1 MLVAEAHHS
10 RWLEGILAALFV
22 MNLLDAIFTLA
33 WVRLGLAEEANELL
47 RVLVERHA
55 IGFVVVKIS
64 LVSLGSL
71 VLWRR
76 RESASAVIAIFA
88 SAFVYYAILLYHLR
102 FASWLFA
109 HT

>member
-1 MLVAEAHHS
+1 MLVAEAHQS
-10 RWLEGILAALFV
+10 RWLEGIIAALFV
-22 MNLLDAIFTLA
+22 MNVLDAIFTLL
-33 WVRLGLAEEANELL
+33 WVRLGLAEEANQLL

-64 LVSLGSL
+64 LVSLGSM

-76 RESASAVIAIFA
+76 RESASAVIALFA
-88 SAFVYYAILLYHLR
+88 AFLVYYGVLLYHLR

-109 HT
+109 HA